1 MQQYWLQW
9 IPCRVVQCISIE
21 WSGFHAAW
29 CNWLRLNAVDSMQCD
44 WMHWSPCSSVKCI
57 PSECRGLHAAWL
69 NGSWLNAVDS
79 MQCSPMDPDWMQ
91 WLPCSMAQWILIE
104 CSGFHAAWP
113 NWSWLMHWITCGMI
127 ECTGF
132 HAALW
137 NTSRVNAVDCMQ
149 RGAMYPGCMQWNPC
163 SMLQQ
168 IPIECSGFPAE
179 LCNWYQLSSGFHA
192 SRFNAVDS
200 MQRCEMDPEWM
211 QWIPCSVA
219 QWIPIECSG
228 FHAAW
233 LNAVDS
239 NQSGAM
245 YLHWMKRIPCSLV

>member
-1 MQQYWLQW
+1 MQW
-9 IPCRVVQCISIE
+9 IPC
-21 WSGFHAAW
+21 SG
-29 CNWLRLNAVDSMQCD
+29 
-44 WMHWSPCSSVKCI
+44 VKWI
-57 PSECRGLHAAWL
+57 P
-69 NGSWLNAVDS
+69 
-79 MQCSPMDPDWMQ
+79 
-91 WLPCSMAQWILIE
+91 IE

-137 NTSRVNAVDCMQ
+137 NTSRENAVDCMQ
-149 RGAMYPGCMQWNPC
+149 R
-163 SMLQQ
+163 
-168 IPIECSGFPAE
+168 
-179 LCNWYQLSSGFHA
+179 
-192 SRFNAVDS
+192 
-200 MQRCEMDPEWM
+200 CEIHPEWM
-211 QWIPCSVA
+211 QWIACSVGQCIQVA
-219 QWIPIECSG
+219 CSGIHAACCNRYRLNAVDSLQNCVIDTNWAVDSMHQDSMQWIQCSIVKWIPIECSG

>member
-1 MQQYWLQW
+1 MQHGP
-9 IPCRVVQCISIE
+9 I
-21 WSGFHAAW
+21 
-29 CNWLRLNAVDSMQCD
+29 D
-44 WMHWSPCSSVKCI
+44 
-57 PSECRGLHAAWL
+57 
-69 NGSWLNAVDS
+69 
-79 MQCSPMDPDWMQ
+79 
-91 WLPCSMAQWILIE
+91 LIE

-163 SMLQQ
+163 SMRQS

>member
-1 MQQYWLQW
+1 MQWITCRGIHAALRNASRVNVVDSMQHGVIDTDWMQW
-9 IPCRVVQCISIE
+9 IPC
-21 WSGFHAAW
+21 
-29 CNWLRLNAVDSMQCD
+29 
-44 WMHWSPCSSVKCI
+44 SV
-57 PSECRGLHAAWL
+57 
-69 NGSWLNAVDS
+69 
-79 MQCSPMDPDWMQ
+79 
-91 WLPCSMAQWILIE
+91 
-104 CSGFHAAWP
+104 
-113 NWSWLMHWITCGMI
+113 I

-132 HAALW
+132 HAAVW
-137 NTSRVNAVDCMQ
+137 NASRVNAVDCMQ

-163 SMLQQ
+163 SMRQW

-192 SRFNAVDS
+192 SRFNAVES
-200 MQRCEMDPEWM
+200 MQHCELDPEWM